1 MGHLTRRPGDDE
13 VPAFYARYVALVPE
27 GDIADTLAT
36 QLDGTL
42 DLLADHSDDDGLH
55 RYAPGKW
62 SIKQVVEHLADTER
76 VFSARLLRF
85 ARADATPLPGFDEND
100 YADAAGSDARPLAA
114 LMGDL
119 RAVRAA
125 TVALVRGLAPDALD
139 RRGTASGVEIRARA
153 IPWIIAGH
161 ELHHRRVLRERY
173 LTGG

>member
-13 VPAFYARYVALVPE
+13 LPAFYARYVALVPE
-27 GDIADTLAT
+27 GEIAETLAV
-36 QLDGTL
+36 QLDRTL
-42 DLLADHSDDDGLH
+42 DLLADHSEEDALH

-76 VFSARLLRF
+76 VFSVRLLRF

-100 YADAAGSDARPLAA
+100 YAEAAGSDARPLAT
-114 LMGDL
+114 LMGDI

-125 TVALVRGLAPDALD
+125 TVALVRGLAPDTFD
-139 RRGTASGVEIRARA
+139 RRGTASGVEFAAGA

-161 ELHHRRVLRERY
+161 ELHHRQILRERY
-173 LTGG
+173 LAGG